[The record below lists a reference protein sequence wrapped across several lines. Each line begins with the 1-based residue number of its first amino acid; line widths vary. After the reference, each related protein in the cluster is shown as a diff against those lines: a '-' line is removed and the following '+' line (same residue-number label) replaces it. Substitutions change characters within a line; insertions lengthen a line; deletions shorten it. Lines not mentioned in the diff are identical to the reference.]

1 MNLTRR
7 AYIFPLLILSI
18 LASNFAQLAFSK
30 SCAAFQSQEA
40 QSLDGKWEGVLS
52 VGGTKLRLVLH
63 LKKSADSSYAGAL
76 DSPDQGA
83 SGLKIDSVAYA
94 NNSLRFEMRDIGATY
109 EGVVSRDGA
118 EIVGRW
124 KQGPLDVVLIFRREG
139 KASSGG
145 QALMRGRVKLEPCNL
160 PQLPQEVRCGKYEVY
175 EDRAAGRGRKIALN
189 ILVMPATG
197 EKPAADPVFFIA
209 GGPGQGSAQV
219 AVEAG
224 DFLPSIRREREI
236 VFVDQRGTG
245 ESNPLQCNFF
255 GDRNDM
261 RGYFREPF
269 PLNILRSCRAEL
281 EKVANLALYTT
292 PLAMDDL
299 EEVRAAMGYERI
311 NLYGGSYGTN
321 AALVYLRQHP
331 ARVRSVVLKGVAPT
345 DYKMPLHFS
354 KGVQHA
360 LDRLVEDCAQ
370 NVTCHKA
377 FPKLKEELTAVVNR
391 LDKTPATFAVINP
404 VTGVEQQVTM
414 TRAAFVD
421 NLRVMLYVPDLTSML
436 PVIIHRAY
444 EKDFAPFATY
454 AFILV
459 RQIDA
464 QIARGMQL
472 SVICSEHV
480 PFITDADIARE
491 TSGTYYG
498 NVRIKAY
505 KSACSEW
512 PAVKAPQSFLE
523 PVKSDVPVLTVSG
536 DVDPVT
542 PPAFAAAAARTLPNS
557 RQIII
562 RDGTHLTASDC
573 IDRLVAE
580 FLSKGN
586 AQGLDDS
593 CVKDI
598 KRPAFILQLPAHFDK
613 K

>member
-1 MNLTRR
+1 
-7 AYIFPLLILSI
+7 
-18 LASNFAQLAFSK
+18 
-30 SCAAFQSQEA
+30 
-40 QSLDGKWEGVLS
+40 LDGKWEGVLS

-63 LKKSADSSYAGAL
+63 LKKSAEANYTGSM
-76 DSPDQGA
+76 DSPNQGA
-83 SGLKIDSVAYA
+83 TDLKIDSVAYA
-94 NNSLRFEMRDIGATY
+94 NNSLRFEMRDIGAAY

-124 KQGPLDVVLIFRREG
+124 KQGPLDIVLIFRREG
-139 KASSGG
+139 KASSGA
-145 QALMRGRVKLEPCNL
+145 QAVMRGRVKLEPCNL
-160 PQLPQEVRCGKYEVY
+160 PQLPQEVRCGRYEVY
-175 EDRAAGRGRKIALN
+175 EDRAAGRGRKIALK

-219 AVEAG
+219 AAAAG

-245 ESNPLQCNFF
+245 ESNPLQCSFF

-261 RGYFREPF
+261 RGYFGEPF

-360 LDRLVEDCAQ
+360 LNRLLEDCAQ
-370 NVTCHKA
+370 SPTCHKA
-377 FPKLKEELTAVVNR
+377 FPKLKEELAAVVNR

-404 VTGVEQQVTM
+404 VTGVEQQITM

-421 NLRVMLYVPDLTSML
+421 NLRVMLYVPDLTSLL
-436 PVIIHRAY
+436 PLIIDRAY

-454 AFILV
+454 AFIVV

-464 QIARGMQL
+464 QLARGMQL

-498 NVRIKAY
+498 NFRIKAY
-505 KSACSEW
+505 KSACGEW
-512 PAVKAPQSFLE
+512 PTVKAPASFLE
-523 PVKSDVPVLTVSG
+523 PVKSDAPVLTVSG

-557 RQIII
+557 RQIVI
-562 RDGTHLTASDC
+562 RDGTHLTASEC
-573 IDRLVAE
+573 IDRLVAD

-593 CVKDI
+593 CVTDI
-598 KRPAFILQLPAHFDK
+598 KRPAFILQLPAQFNRR
-613 K
+613 